1 MHDLGQQN
9 RSDKSD
15 CFPCRWCI
23 EVCEQWAILISL
35 FGASLSPLSS
45 GLLPVTWKINLSVHS
60 PHSIFNWL
68 LFKNNLKH
76 GRLIVLNGCC
86 LESSLFVSLPLPRI
100 SGRRDKT
107 RGEEARKGIE
117 ETEQWE
123 EGNASMCFCLPVR
136 EVSPMQPAAMMTPNT
151 AAASSSST
159 TLVLGSRLCSTAHTK
174 QCKTTFNTTP
184 ECSSDMY
191 SYYSNWGFMQITAT
205 WLLFIVMPG
214 VKGFHD
220 FTSINDKRF
229 PLYRPYS

>member
-1 MHDLGQQN
+1 MNKG
-9 RSDKSD
+9 
-15 CFPCRWCI
+15 
-23 EVCEQWAILISL
+23 L
-35 FGASLSPLSS
+35 FSFLYLVPPYLLSS

-68 LFKNNLKH
+68 LFKNILKH

-107 RGEEARKGIE
+107 RGEEARRGIE

-191 SYYSNWGFMQITAT
+191 SYYCNWGFMQITAT

-214 VKGFHD
+214 VKGFHE
-220 FTSINDKRF
+220 FTSLNDKRF